1 MGYNQGV
8 PNFRE
13 RRKTSIHIYFHAIEN
28 YSYIYFVSFL
38 IFYENNIS
46 LYILYF
52 CVKEKYYWELIIL

>member
-13 RRKTSIHIYFHAIEN
+13 RRKTSIHIYLHVLKN

-52 CVKEKYYWELIIL
+52 

>member
-8 PNFRE
+8 SNFRE
-13 RRKTSIHIYFHAIEN
+13 RRKTSIHIYFHVLEN

-52 CVKEKYYWELIIL
+52 WVKEKYY